1 MFFEIARRIELLR
14 KILKM
19 AAQYMKMKLSI
30 N

>member
-14 KILKM
+14 KIFKM